1 MGRPRLPEGAARKHV
16 VKLRLND
23 AEMATYLRQALE
35 EGLTLGE
42 LAYRQATWNVPA
54 WALAHKI
61 ADGLAGKKEK
71 RR

>member
-1 MGRPRLPEGAARKHV
+1 MGRPRLPEGEARKHV

-23 AEMATYLRQALE
+23 AELATYLRQALV
-35 EGLTLGE
+35 EGLTVSE
-42 LAYRQATWNVPA
+42 LAYRSATWNLPA

-61 ADGLAGKKEK
+61 ADGLTKKEK